1 MGKRHPQTNRRGPGR
16 THSVMLWSSS
26 PLDQERLGLL
36 LKLLCCQLLLKPPS
50 LWCFG
55 LKPERIYFHSV
66 LKENKPEPEC
76 MASVCV
82 RWRVAVCCRCGYHKE
97 ILVRSRMRAI
107 WIRGERLDRGKHLDQ
122 GASIWIRGQASGSGG
137 KCLDQGQAYE
147 SWGKCLDKGQTT
159 G

>member
-1 MGKRHPQTNRRGPGR
+1 M
-16 THSVMLWSSS
+16 
-26 PLDQERLGLL
+26 
-36 LKLLCCQLLLKPPS
+36 
-50 LWCFG
+50 
-55 LKPERIYFHSV
+55 
-66 LKENKPEPEC
+66 
-76 MASVCV
+76 
-82 RWRVAVCCRCGYHKE
+82 
-97 ILVRSRMRAI
+97 RSRVRAI